1 MTTVPRQG
9 ILQAWERVCAL
20 DDAQTTAV
28 TKQFLNEQPAL
39 SAYLLAFTD
48 ELGTEAG
55 RSVVTDLSVTIW
67 DAMTAA
73 QGGPLLMVRPDHIDD
88 AEEANT
94 RLLQKLE
101 LASELE
107 WGETAK
113 QLVSSYN
120 QRELLSFCIE
130 ILIADDANAPELAPD
145 RIGLELLWLK
155 TIIDC
160 LDQ

>member
-1 MTTVPRQG
+1 MTTVPRQAT
-9 ILQAWERVCAL
+9 LQAWERVCAL

-39 SAYLLAFTD
+39 SAYLIGFTD
-48 ELGTEAG
+48 ELGTEAT
-55 RSVVTDLSVTIW
+55 RSIITDLSVTIW

-73 QGGPLLMVRPDHIDD
+73 QGGPLKMVHPDHIDD

-101 LASELE
+101 LSSESE
-107 WGETAK
+107 WDETVK
-113 QLVSSYN
+113 QLVSGYK
-120 QRELLSFCIE
+120 QRELLGFCIE
-130 ILIADDANAPELAPD
+130 ILMADHAETPELTPD

>member
-1 MTTVPRQG
+1 MTTVPRQA

-48 ELGTEAG
+48 EMGTEAG
-55 RSVVTDLSVTIW
+55 RSIITDLSITIW
-67 DAMTAA
+67 DAMTASPA
-73 QGGPLLMVRPDHIDD
+73 GPLKIVRPNDIDD

-101 LASELE
+101 LASESDWDE
-107 WGETAK
+107 
-113 QLVSSYN
+113 
-120 QRELLSFCIE
+120 
-130 ILIADDANAPELAPD
+130 
-145 RIGLELLWLK
+145 
-155 TIIDC
+155 
-160 LDQ
+160 